1 MLLSNLEYVA
11 LRLIRRFLFPET
23 FLLRFG
29 HWFPYYRVNHNQ
41 LDSATIAGRYLALL
55 AQMERT
61 IEQATVLEI
70 GAGSTNSTAYSLAAR
85 TSVRRIFA
93 HEPYVNLRPDL
104 DSRFLAQS
112 ASSSVRS
119 AAQLRQVVTRLT
131 DTSEIPAQSVDLI
144 LSHSVLEHVSE
155 PDALFTELR
164 RLLKPGGAMLH
175 IVDYRDHFFK
185 YPYHFLQF
193 SRWTWNHL
201 LNPGDLPR
209 WRLGDHLKMIR
220 QAGFAPTVLESTQ
233 DDEAFGMIRSRIA
246 QEFDLADPHLA
257 VQTAAIFLVRDA
269 HPAR

>member
-1 MLLSNLEYVA
+1 MLWSNLEYVA
-11 LRLIRRFLFPET
+11 LRLIRRFLFPEAL
-23 FLLRFG
+23 LLRFG

-41 LDSATIAGRYLALL
+41 LDSATIAGRYRTLL

-61 IEQATVLEI
+61 MEQAAVLEI
-70 GAGSTNSTAYSLAAR
+70 GAGSTNSTAYSLAAH
-85 TSVRRIFA
+85 TSARRIFA
-93 HEPYVNLRPDL
+93 HEPYVKLRSDL

-112 ASSSVRS
+112 ASGSARSV
-119 AAQLRQVVTRLT
+119 ADLREVVQRLT
-131 DTSEIPAQSVDLI
+131 DTSEIPARSVDLI
-144 LSHSVLEHVSE
+144 VSHSVLEHVSAPE
-155 PDALFTELR
+155 ALFTELN

-209 WRLGDHLKMIR
+209 WRLSDHLKMLR

-233 DDEAFGMIRSRIA
+233 DDEAFGLIKPHLSQDFA
-246 QEFDLADPHLA
+246 PADPQLP

-269 HPAR
+269 PPAR

>member
-11 LRLIRRFLFPET
+11 LRLIRRFLFPEAL
-23 FLLRFG
+23 LLRFG
-29 HWFPYYRVNHNQ
+29 HWFPYYRVNYNQ
-41 LDSATIAGRYLALL
+41 LDSATIACHYLALL

-61 IEQATVLEI
+61 IEQATILEI
-70 GAGSTNSTAYSLAAR
+70 GAGSTNSTAYALAAR
-85 TSVRRIFA
+85 TAVRRIFA
-93 HEPYVNLRPDL
+93 HEPYVKLRSDL

-112 ASSSVRS
+112 ANSVRS
-119 AAQLRQVVTRLT
+119 AAELCEVVTRLT

-144 LSHSVLEHVSE
+144 LSHSVLEHVSD
-155 PDALFTELR
+155 PDALFTELK

-209 WRLGDHLKMIR
+209 WRLGDHLKMLR

-233 DDEAFGMIRSRIA
+233 DDEAFGLIRSHLS
-246 QEFDLADPHLA
+246 QDFDPADPHLP